1 MSYIRLKW
9 NFFGAGGSM
18 RENELAIL
26 EQYDIDVK
34 NTRKVRDAV
43 LCETDQG
50 LFLVKEMH
58 FSEKRLSVLEY
69 LGEHLRKRGCKNI
82 DWILKNKEN
91 QLFSTSEEGNRY
103 FLKKWFAGKECD
115 IHKEKDVLDA
125 VVNLTKIHG
134 ALQGFQV
141 ETEEEGVPVTPG
153 EDLRQEYFRH
163 NREMKKVR
171 TFMRDRVGKGDFE
184 MAFLKHFDSMYACA
198 DCALEHLKESK
209 YEELLMKSRGNHAL
223 IHGDYNYHN
232 ILMTHQ
238 GIATTN
244 FEHVQENIQITDFYY
259 FLRKVME
266 KNHWDTNLGD
276 KMLNCY
282 DKNLPCKEGELEYI
296 AICLAYPEKFWK
308 AANSYYRS
316 RKVWIPAKNLEK
328 LELVIRQTEEK
339 KHFLKTIF
347 AFHLE

>member
-1 MSYIRLKW
+1 
-9 NFFGAGGSM
+9 M

-43 LCETDQG
+43 LCETEQG
-50 LFLVKEMH
+50 LFLIKEMRV
-58 FSEKRLSVLEY
+58 SEKRLSVLEY
-69 LGEHLRKRGCKNI
+69 LGEHLRKRGCENI

-91 QLFSTSEEGNRY
+91 QLFSTSEEGTRY
-103 FLKKWFAGKECD
+103 FLKKWFPGKECD
-115 IHKEKDVLDA
+115 IHREKDVLDA
-125 VVNLTKIHG
+125 VVNLTKIHH
-134 ALQGFQV
+134 AMRDFEADNEEPNV
-141 ETEEEGVPVTPG
+141 EVPAG
-153 EDLRQEYFRH
+153 EDLRENYFRH

-171 TFMRDRVGKGDFE
+171 SFMRERVGKGDFE
-184 MAFLKHFDSMYACA
+184 IAFLKHFDSMHACA
-198 DCALEHLKESK
+198 DCALERLKGSNYGDLLAESRK
-209 YEELLMKSRGNHAL
+209 NHTL

-232 ILMTHQ
+232 VLMTYG

-244 FEHVQENIQITDFYY
+244 FEHVEENIQITDFYY

-266 KNHWDTNLGD
+266 KNHWDTTLGD

-282 DKNLPCKEGELEYI
+282 QKHLPLKEGEIEHI

-308 AANSYYRS
+308 VANSYYRS

-347 AFHLE
+347 AFHL